1 MRPSCFHL
9 TYSTHWGP
17 CALATDLGCT
27 CLLEDSAPESQ
38 VPSPGS
44 GTPEPSPGHS
54 IPHSGL
60 QLLETGLTVGAET
73 PWSCVPRHISSLKC
87 MPCLVSLCPLF
98 ETHSGQIQ
106 QQSHGTF
113 KQPVEW
119 PHRDLLRHSAH
130 RQNCVPSQEGQ
141 LPIFQDSSS
150 SRTPNRLDLNHMKD
164 QEPEIPS

>member
-17 CALATDLGCT
+17 CALATDLGRT
-27 CLLEDSAPESQ
+27 CLLEDGTPESQ

-44 GTPEPSPGHS
+44 GSPEPSPGHS

-73 PWSCVPRHISSLKC
+73 PWSCVPHHISSLKC

-106 QQSHGTF
+106 QQSHGTGG
-113 KQPVEW
+113 
-119 PHRDLLRHSAH
+119 DSACH
-130 RQNCVPSQEGQ
+130 PASGPATRTSGHAAHTSQETWKERAEQ
-141 LPIFQDSSS
+141 LPLVLLGARAEHLASSGWWG
-150 SRTPNRLDLNHMKD
+150 
-164 QEPEIPS
+164 